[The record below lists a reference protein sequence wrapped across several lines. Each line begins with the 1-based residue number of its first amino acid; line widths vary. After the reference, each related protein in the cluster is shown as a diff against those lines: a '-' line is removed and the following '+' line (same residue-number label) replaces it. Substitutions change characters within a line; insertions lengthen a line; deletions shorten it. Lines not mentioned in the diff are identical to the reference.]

1 MWVRLPLGPQEKTTI
16 DKLMATFQELL
27 KSVSDSEIYSA
38 LSELYNNFEFD
49 EYKGKDGDFFKLHTR
64 YPEAINYLRNIK
76 QDPDKHWRMSLYDDF
91 GATLLNPDDP
101 DYHYSLGGCPWNYG
115 IEQEVLIPE
124 NRKSLSQAQIVA
136 VILYEMTFYGYT
148 PSEIEENLMQI
159 EYNG

>member
-1 MWVRLPLGPQEKTTI
+1 
-16 DKLMATFQELL
+16 MATFQELL
-27 KSVSDSEIYSA
+27 KSVSDNEIYSA
-38 LSELYNNFEFD
+38 LAELYNNFEFD
-49 EYKGKDGDFFKLHTR
+49 DYKGQDADFFKQHTR

-76 QDPDKHWRMSLYDDF
+76 QDPDKHWRISLYDDF

-124 NRKSLSQAQIVA
+124 NRKSLSQAHIVA